1 MSIPPNLE
9 DYLKLNYATKGQPYT
24 HTRIGDK
31 ELKIA
36 GGLYNILDNKKFM
49 EKYYKTK
56 SSLDYLKKYSS
67 NANSTAVNKYGFL
80 KHFSYD

>member
-1 MSIPPNLE
+1 MLTAIFK
-9 DYLKLNYATKGQPYT
+9 DYLIYDDIY
-24 HTRIGDK
+24 
-31 ELKIA
+31 E
-36 GGLYNILDNKKFM
+36 FM

-80 KHFSYD
+80 KHLSYD